1 MLHNI
6 DSIQDMIGTPKLS
19 GIADKSYQLL
29 LSQAFMKEAEVS
41 RPWAGIGFDEWIRAG
56 RWWLLKA
63 QSTLYGSD
71 TKALPPQAFADLL
84 KASFILVDIFPGHPQ
99 RRFWTSEYIQVEIL
113 AEDLKRELDSIDRL
127 GYQKPD
133 LNLVQASDLTIWS
146 DAPPALVV
154 QPKPRDENSP
164 AAASWQTSTE
174 EVLWMGF
181 GSCGPKDGQSKN
193 EDCVILILVSHDTAH
208 TRIVTQNQKGK
219 DLLTLDIDFLWTWHL
234 FEKLESKFFSRSRGI
249 VPLAGQSSLTISDFQ
264 LAFSTE
270 RNLDDFTVFL
280 TAIILHESFHGF
292 TKTATSMKAFIL
304 FFAMGRRRYDLLASY
319 LDVCQQI
326 PDTQPQSPRI
336 ESELYQLAINTSQ
349 LVLDKKRSA
358 QSSDLELFP
367 PIAILADNEPF
378 NKIYDSKIRLETSGH
393 IWNWLLLA
401 IEWPIRLGTNWK
413 PFLRNVYL
421 WPANARRITAKGL
434 GIDALAWLAVANHS
448 PTIASLLEHCSG
460 YLTYHSG
467 IDEQWMYEILW
478 ALPRPEGPSLTKKL
492 YNYLLDMMGPC
503 RNLLFLAL
511 HAENFPAIT
520 YFLDRK
526 ELLLKFSLLL
536 FELADLKITGDR
548 AAESMRN
555 PKTIILL
562 LTIFAKSSKMKQ
574 HLLHHSSLN
583 DTYSAGLLN
592 VHLSEIFT
600 LMFPGPETEPE
611 VPPPSRLL
619 ARLVQLRTLES
630 VYGFLSPGKLWCTQM
645 HKMLIDDVFRY
656 GPVSDQT
663 RLDTYLVVFLES
675 GNILAARKLVEHGA
689 QLTLQAENVRGDL
702 VLEMYQLLSRR
713 KLLNSVFGESRLNL
727 DLQESISELLW
738 DINWVFGGR
747 FDLSYL
753 DGCKAFK
760 KKVDDMGFW
769 NTGQKS
775 IEVNE
780 MLDKIDNEQG
790 RPINLEFRV

>member
-1 MLHNI
+1 M
-6 DSIQDMIGTPKLS
+6 
-19 GIADKSYQLL
+19 
-29 LSQAFMKEAEVS
+29 
-41 RPWAGIGFDEWIRAG
+41 
-56 RWWLLKA
+56 
-63 QSTLYGSD
+63 
-71 TKALPPQAFADLL
+71 
-84 KASFILVDIFPGHPQ
+84 
-99 RRFWTSEYIQVEIL
+99 
-113 AEDLKRELDSIDRL
+113 
-127 GYQKPD
+127 
-133 LNLVQASDLTIWS
+133 
-146 DAPPALVV
+146 
-154 QPKPRDENSP
+154 
-164 AAASWQTSTE
+164 
-174 EVLWMGF
+174 
-181 GSCGPKDGQSKN
+181 
-193 EDCVILILVSHDTAH
+193 
-208 TRIVTQNQKGK
+208 
-219 DLLTLDIDFLWTWHL
+219 
-234 FEKLESKFFSRSRGI
+234 
-249 VPLAGQSSLTISDFQ
+249 
-264 LAFSTE
+264 
-270 RNLDDFTVFL
+270 
-280 TAIILHESFHGF
+280 
-292 TKTATSMKAFIL
+292 
-304 FFAMGRRRYDLLASY
+304 
-319 LDVCQQI
+319 
-326 PDTQPQSPRI
+326 
-336 ESELYQLAINTSQ
+336 
-349 LVLDKKRSA
+349 
-358 QSSDLELFP
+358 
-367 PIAILADNEPF
+367 
-378 NKIYDSKIRLETSGH
+378 
-393 IWNWLLLA
+393 
-401 IEWPIRLGTNWK
+401 
-413 PFLRNVYL
+413 
-421 WPANARRITAKGL
+421 
-434 GIDALAWLAVANHS
+434 
-448 PTIASLLEHCSG
+448 
-460 YLTYHSG
+460 
-467 IDEQWMYEILW
+467 
-478 ALPRPEGPSLTKKL
+478 
-492 YNYLLDMMGPC
+492 
-503 RNLLFLAL
+503 
-511 HAENFPAIT
+511 
-520 YFLDRK
+520 
-526 ELLLKFSLLL
+526 LLKFSLLL